1 MVLILSTIAVIVDL
15 SQKLGRI
22 NDSGSTAY
30 SALTEFYPYWS
41 IWIINTFLPI
51 AVFISV
57 IYFTSRLTMQTEIV
71 GVLSGGISFYRFTL
85 PYVWVAIFLAVSALV
100 VGNIVLPWA
109 NIKKNKYEYVH
120 MLSNSKKEEY
130 YKRQRIGSQ
139 ISPKEYVFVDSY
151 DRTEKL
157 GSSFVYQKFDSTELK
172 KQIIASSFNW
182 NDKDSTYAL
191 MSVYTRDI
199 NKDKTEKLNY
209 EANTNL
215 KLPASP
221 DEILPE
227 EYVAETMNTFELNEF
242 IQKQKAKGSANVNT
256 YENELNNRLSGP
268 FSTIILTLLALSLS
282 SKKRRGGIG
291 INLAV
296 GISLAFVYI
305 FFSQTTSTFS
315 EKGYVSP
322 LVASWIPNIVF
333 GLLTL
338 FLYFRRARS

>member
-157 GSSFVYQKFDSTELK
+157 GSSFMYQKFDSTELK

-191 MSVYTRDI
+191 MSVYTREI

>member
-199 NKDKTEKLNY
+199 NKDKTEKLTY
-209 EANTNL
+209 EPNTNI

>member
-30 SALTEFYPYWS
+30 SALTQFYPYWS

-71 GVLSGGISFYRFTL
+71 GVLSGRISFYRFTL
-85 PYVWVAIFLAVSALV
+85 PYVWVAIFLAISALV

-172 KQIIASSFNW
+172 KQIIASRFNW

-191 MSVYTRDI
+191 ISVYTREI
-199 NKDKTEKLNY
+199 NKDHTEKLTY
-209 EANTNL
+209 EPNTNI

-227 EYVAETMNTFELNEF
+227 EYVAETMNTFELNQF

-256 YENELNNRLSGP
+256 YQNELNNRLSVP
-268 FSTIILTLLALSLS
+268 FSTIILTILALSLS

-322 LVASWIPNIVF
+322 FVASWIPNIVF

-338 FLYFRRARS
+338 FLYFRRART